1 MKAQLRVLGKARV
14 IAVVALVALLA
25 MASSGASAVRDKQ
38 AQLETVD
45 IGHIASSLFL
55 AVYVAEAKGY
65 FAKQGIQ
72 PKFTTVG
79 SATTV
84 ITGDVDLFISSL
96 DTAIIDAG
104 AGKPTPAI
112 AIIQQRNALG
122 LFVRA
127 DKAVTGKYPA
137 NVQKM
142 KGFVVGTTRRASG
155 ADPFLLSTFGHAGLR
170 EGQDF
175 TITALGTGPNLMAAL
190 QSKRID
196 AAMLFPPF
204 DAQAVNQ
211 GLVKP
216 VVQQALNNGPADVS
230 QLYGSAVMANKEWLA
245 KNPALAGRVVVALNQ
260 ALRYLHDWKGNSRG
274 IFRIAKQYT
283 GITDDKALA
292 QSLKMVSTLATNGL
306 TCARLGVQVK
316 LDTQYGLVG
325 TKPSCDD
332 VRDLKYLKSP
342 AFYAKQNKK

>member
-1 MKAQLRVLGKARV
+1 MKAQRHVIGKLRLIAVA
-14 IAVVALVALLA
+14 AVVALLA
-25 MASSGASAVRDKQ
+25 VTSSGAGAVRDKQ
-38 AQLETVD
+38 AGLVTVD

-65 FAKQGIQ
+65 FAKNGIQ
-72 PKFTTVG
+72 PRFTTVS

-127 DKAVTGKYPA
+127 DKAVTGAYPA
-137 NVQKM
+137 NVRQM
-142 KGFVVGTTRRASG
+142 KGYVVGTTRRASG
-155 ADPFLLSTFGHAGLR
+155 ADPFLLTTFGKAGLR

-216 VVQQALNNGPADVS
+216 VVQQALNNGPPEVS
-230 QLYGSAVMANKEWLA
+230 QLYGSAVMANKEWLS
-245 KNPALAGRVVVALNQ
+245 KNPGTAAKVVNALNQ
-260 ALRYLHDWKGNSRG
+260 SLRYLHDWNGNRRG
-274 IFRIAKQYT
+274 IFQIAKQYT
-283 GITDDKALA
+283 GITDDKALS
-292 QSLKMVSTLATNGL
+292 QSLKMVSELATNGL
-306 TCARLGVQVK
+306 TCARLGVQVR

-332 VRDLKYLKSP
+332 IRDLKYLKTP
-342 AFYAKQNKK
+342 TFYARQKK